1 MAHLSKYKAGAV
13 AGLVRHYGRTADER
27 NADGEPIARKNPRIR
42 PERTHLNYNLVQADA
57 ESKVAAAMA
66 EHRVR
71 AERAPRKDAVVMA
84 DWVVTRPSDCP
95 KEREKE
101 FFKSVVGFVGDRYGK
116 DNLLGAWVHMDE
128 TTPHVHVAFM
138 PVRDGKL
145 QASKVL
151 DRNDLR
157 SFHRELSA
165 RVKDDLGLEKPL
177 SILVDRGD
185 AARSKMN
192 RLKIDEWMDAQD
204 ELRKAEKAKADAERV
219 RNLYLTGW
227 TDKDGDWQPGQTEL
241 AERRRRLIMGWDED
255 GEHHPGA
262 RELESENKRLTD
274 ENARLTK
281 ENAQLAAD
289 NEELAGRLERLR
301 ELVKAAT
308 QRFNELTQ
316 SIFDRV
322 MDAWRDH
329 GPWAEEKDPVE
340 VNAAIRDEVDEM
352 ER

>member
-1 MAHLSKYKAGAV
+1 MAHMAKYKAGAV
-13 AGLVRHYGRTADER
+13 AGLVRHYGRTADEQS
-27 NADGEPIARKNPRIR
+27 ADGEPISRKNPRIR
-42 PERTHLNYNLVQADA
+42 TERTHLNFNLAPTDVQA
-57 ESKVAAAMA
+57 KVAAAMA

-84 DWVVTRPSDCP
+84 DWVVTLPKDCP
-95 KEREKE
+95 EGREKA
-101 FFKSVVGFVGDRYGK
+101 FFRSVVGFVGDRYGK
-116 DNLLGAWVHMDE
+116 DNLLGAWVHRDE

-262 RELESENKRLTD
+262 RELESENERLTA

-281 ENAQLAAD
+281 ENT
-289 NEELAGRLERLR
+289 ELARRLEQLR
-301 ELVKAAT
+301 EQIRLAT
-308 QRFNELTQ
+308 ERFNELTQ
-316 SIFDRV
+316 RIFNRV

-340 VNAAIRDEVDEM
+340 VNAAIKDEFDEM